1 MAQQNFNVSLP
12 NDGLGDELRS
22 AFIKQQ
28 DMNTELY
35 NTKVDKVTGKDL
47 SSNDY
52 TNLEKSK
59 LAGIE
64 NGAQKN
70 VPILYDD
77 IIGIPELNSIAAY
90 PDTKFNY
97 IDSNDFTIPENVQAL
112 SVRKNGDPTDNKLD
126 WVQLGN
132 VISYIGTLT
141 VPDYLIISGVYVIP
155 SGGGGTGELI
165 TKFTSNP
172 IPTIVGTNILVPS
185 DETWLI
191 DSVPYTNPTVSTIP
205 FSYAPDGLLYFLTVV
220 ATKLNTFVG
229 KVGTASLNP
238 SEPIVNND
246 ELFLT
251 TYLISDG
258 TATVIIPPVNSNIFV
273 EKEIYQ
279 PQITIGSAPVGAI
292 AMGKKSALVVAGT
305 IPSIEF
311 IIKNNTNDYFIGQ
324 PFQTTNKTPNLVKF
338 THLSSDVAGNP
349 NSISWYNPE
358 LTDYYATPNE
368 VTLWILDIIDGQK
381 VYRRATTYIDT
392 DNVVFRDGT
401 KVGKLITGDLEFAE
415 TIGISTEEI
424 SGMRSRIF
432 NDSGKWY
439 IGIVGVGINLE
450 FQFNPNKGLISNTLF
465 DKESDNLAFAQ
476 MGDVLPLADRIF
488 DLELAN
494 TGDNAPN
501 TNSNAYADSKVS
513 DAIVDGVTA
522 VAPSQNA
529 VFDALTLK
537 ANSASPTFTGSVVV
551 PDATADNQAVS
562 LGQLLRPQIEV
573 SGNQTAV
580 TGWNGKEITFIT
592 NGLLTV
598 QGTLPEQFNFA
609 LRADNSTITWA
620 ITAPFTWRVDGL
632 TVGTAPS
639 TMSSGQIAYV
649 SRRLNTNE
657 IRVSGL

>member
-1 MAQQNFNVSLP
+1 MAASLFLPNGIQTVNNVPEISRYYNLANQPYTNTAQVLSEVTGRYIGQTFNVNGVEYWFKNGVTNSDLK
-12 NDGLGDELRS
+12 
-22 AFIKQQ
+22 IKI
-28 DMNTELY
+28 E
-35 NTKVDKVTGKDL
+35 
-47 SSNDY
+47 
-52 TNLEKSK
+52 E
-59 LAGIE
+59 LAGE
-64 NGAQKN
+64 
-70 VPILYDD
+70 
-77 IIGIPELNSIAAY
+77 SI
-90 PDTKFNY
+90 
-97 IDSNDFTIPENVQAL
+97 S
-112 SVRKNGDPTDNKLD
+112 
-126 WVQLGN
+126 
-132 VISYIGTLT
+132 
-141 VPDYLIISGVYVIP
+141 
-155 SGGGGTGELI
+155 
-165 TKFTSNP
+165 KFTSNP
-172 IPTIVGTNILVPS
+172 TYTIDEGVIFIPAN
-185 DETWLI
+185 ETWLI
-191 DSVPYTNPTVSTIP
+191 NSIGYTNPIINEIP
-205 FSYAPDGLLYFLTVV
+205 FNYASVGASYFLTIV
-220 ATKLNTFVG
+220 ATKFNTFIARIG
-229 KVGTASLNP
+229 GQSLSNP
-238 SEPIVNND
+238 DEPIIDLD
-246 ELFLT
+246 EELPLT
-251 TYLISDG
+251 TFLVYDNEV
-258 TATVIIPPVNSNIFV
+258 TVIIPPVNSNIFV

-494 TGDNAPN
+494 TGTNTGDNAPN

-573 SGNQTAV
+573 SGNNPTDSA
-580 TGWNGKEITFIT
+580 WNGKEITFIT
-592 NGLLTV
+592 NGILTV

-632 TVGTAPS
+632 TVGTAPP
-639 TMSSGQIAYV
+639 TMNSGQIAYV